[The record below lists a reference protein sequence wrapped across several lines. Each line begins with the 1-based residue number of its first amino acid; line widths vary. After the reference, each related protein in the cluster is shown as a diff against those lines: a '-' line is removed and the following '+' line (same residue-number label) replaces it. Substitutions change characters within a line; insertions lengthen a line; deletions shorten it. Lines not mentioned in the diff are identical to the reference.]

1 MRSRDNEAEAIF
13 EVIKMTTPKDEKTSK
28 YRSINYVNIKKKR
41 YKEDKYSWHINV
53 KLLKIK
59 RYKASLQSSQRKF
72 LPMDCFATSQQQ

>member
-41 YKEDKYSWHINV
+41 YKEDKYSWHIS
-53 KLLKIK
+53 IK
-59 RYKASLQSSQRKF
+59 
-72 LPMDCFATSQQQ
+72 P